1 MTLAELKKIV
11 ADAGVVGAGGAGFP
25 AAFKYTEDADTL
37 VINAAEC
44 EPLLYTDF
52 YIMKR
57 EMAKVIGAAE
67 LIMEAC
73 KMSKGYLS
81 LKQHTAERLQLKEG
95 QKMGSNLFVKVLPNV
110 YPMGDEVVLIYE
122 TLGKVITPG
131 SLPIS
136 AGVIVNNVET
146 LYNIYCAAYGGAPV
160 TEKWLTIGGNTD
172 RGCVLKAPVGT
183 RVADL
188 FSALGVTVPAG
199 NVVIDGGPA
208 MGNLINP
215 LTAVISKTTK
225 SLLILPETIPA
236 IYQKEMSQET
246 GLRRASA
253 ACCSCTRCTDMC
265 PRHLLGFPLEPHKII
280 RAAAAGDL
288 DPALYANA
296 QLCCACGVCEIVA
309 CCNELSPKKVYT
321 KIKGLMAQQKIRYK
335 HTGGDVTP
343 SPDRKYRM
351 LPSDRFMQLLG
362 VTKFDKG
369 VPEFKNNVEIKTES
383 TVMFLK
389 QHVGAPAVAAVKP
402 GDFVCTGDVIASAA
416 DGISA
421 NIHSSID
428 GKVISV
434 GERSIVIGS

>member
-1 MTLAELKKIV
+1 MTLAELKKTV

-25 AAFKYTEDADTL
+25 AAFKYTEEADTL

-57 EMAKVIGAAE
+57 EMAKVVGAAE
-67 LIMEAC
+67 LIMDTC
-73 KMSKGYLS
+73 KMTKGYLS
-81 LKQHTAERLQLKEG
+81 LKQHTAERLQLTEG
-95 QKMGSNLFVKVLPNV
+95 QKIGNRLFVKVLPNV
-110 YPMGDEVVLIYE
+110 YPMGDEIVLIYE
-122 TLGKVITPG
+122 TTGKVITPG
-131 SLPIS
+131 ALPIT
-136 AGVIVNNVET
+136 AGIIVNNVET

-160 TEKWLTIGGNTD
+160 TEKWLTIGGNTTK
-172 RGCVLKAPVGT
+172 GCVLKAPVGT

-188 FSALGVTVPAG
+188 FSSLGVTVPDG

-208 MGNLINP
+208 MGNIINP
-215 LTAVISKTTK
+215 HTAVITKTTK

-236 IYQKEMSQET
+236 VYQKQMSQET
-246 GLRRASA
+246 GLKRASS

-265 PRHLLGFPLEPHKII
+265 PRGLLGFPLEPHKII
-280 RAAAAGDL
+280 RAAQAGDI
-288 DPALYANA
+288 DPQLYANA

-309 CCNELSPKKVYT
+309 CCNGISPKKVYGMV
-321 KIKGLMAQQKIRYK
+321 KGLMAKNKVRYQHK
-335 HTGGDVTP
+335 GVAPTP

-369 VPEFKNNVEIKTES
+369 VPDFVNELSLKQESVELS
-383 TVMFLK
+383 VK
-389 QHVGAPAVAAVKP
+389 QHVGAPAIACVKA
-402 GDFVCTGDVIASAA
+402 GDFVCAGDVIAKAA

-428 GKVISV
+428 GKVISA
-434 GERSIVIGS
+434 GDRSIVVGN